1 MDDDD
6 DGDEFE
12 HGDAIANARNE
23 DPSDY
28 SVHQFLAGDDARGIA
43 SSYEETNT
51 DGDDGAAEEVARS
64 QAEAKDDDFGSEDT
78 PDNSFLALRTKTSK
92 SSKQP
97 MDDDDDGDEF
107 KHGDAIANARNEDP
121 SDYSVHQ
128 FLAGDDARGIASSYD
143 EETNADGDD
152 GAAAEVA
159 RSQAM
164 AKD

>member
-1 MDDDD
+1 MRAVVVVALVLSVHAHRWRQPADDDD

-43 SSYEETNT
+43 SSYDEETNT
-51 DGDDGAAEEVARS
+51 DGDDGAAAEVARS

-78 PDNSFLALRTKTSK
+78 PDPDAFLALRTKTSK

-97 MDDDDDGDEF
+97 M
-107 KHGDAIANARNEDP
+107 
-121 SDYSVHQ
+121 Y
-128 FLAGDDARGIASSYD
+128 
-143 EETNADGDD
+143 
-152 GAAAEVA
+152 
-159 RSQAM
+159 
-164 AKD
+164 